1 MTKKEVASEIMNEFG
16 LTRKDAEAVVTRV
29 LDTVVDGAMAEGR
42 AQCGRHI
49 FTRKV
54 RASRTGRNPKT
65 GEAIQIPE
73 RTLGL
78 YKQGIR

>member
-1 MTKKEVASEIMNEFG
+1 MTKKEASLVLMNEFG
-16 LTRKDAEAVVTRV
+16 MTRKDAEAAVTRV
-29 LDTVVDGAMAEGR
+29 LDTVVDGAMSDGR

-49 FTRKV
+49 FTKKV

-65 GEAIQIPE
+65 GETIQIPE
-73 RTLGL
+73 RTIVM